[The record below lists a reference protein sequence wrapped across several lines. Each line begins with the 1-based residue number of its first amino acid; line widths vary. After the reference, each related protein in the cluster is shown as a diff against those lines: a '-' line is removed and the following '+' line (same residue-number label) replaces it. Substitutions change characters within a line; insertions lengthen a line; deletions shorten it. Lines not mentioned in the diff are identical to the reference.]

1 MTDEPQDRTLGK
13 YQILGELGRGAFATV
28 YRARDSGLRRE
39 VALKVL
45 HPALLA
51 DPAFVTRFENDA
63 RAAAQ
68 LDHPHIVTVHDLG
81 QLEGQLFIDTQLLP
95 GGSLAERIESQ
106 GPLAL
111 QEAARVIEE
120 VADALD
126 HAHAAGFVHRD
137 IKPSNILFNARG
149 QAVVTDFGL
158 VKAAEHS
165 MLARSTAGG
174 VVGTPAYIA
183 PEVWKDKETG
193 PATDV
198 YSLGCVLFEMLTG
211 ERMFQGDSSPAVM
224 MAHFEP
230 HQYPEEWPEGVPPA
244 IEGLLERAL
253 AADPAA
259 RYPGPGAL
267 AADLKVL
274 AARAADPLALPYGA
288 LEAALAAENWE
299 QASQFAQEI
308 MGQDT
313 DYRHVQAL
321 ARQAAE
327 GQSAAEQGRWAA
339 QWREQALAAERA
351 GKLDAARVAAGRW
364 LEMAPDD
371 AGARALLDRLEAARP
386 KAAEAAPSP
395 ASARPARPDREG
407 VPVGQPKRPATVKIH
422 VALLGLVIAGCGVMA
437 VQALLHL
444 SQGAGN
450 HSVELGPGARAVQ
463 AILFFALLRSPMLV
477 MELLHLSPGYYSVEL
492 ALGAMAVPFF
502 FLARGLWRLRNWA
515 RIVTLINLGLWWLTV
530 LIHLLMILDSLA
542 HERVP
547 LISLIICITIPWGLA
562 YFTYWFA
569 ANRRYF
575 S

>member
-1 MTDEPQDRTLGK
+1 MTDKPQDRRLGK
-13 YQILGELGRGAFATV
+13 YQILDELGRGAFATV
-28 YRARDSGLRRE
+28 YRAGDSGLKRE

-81 QLEGQLFIDTQLLP
+81 QLEGQLFIDTQLLT

-126 HAHAAGFVHRD
+126 HAHGAGFVHRD

-211 ERMFQGDSSPAVM
+211 ERMFKGDSSPAVM

-253 AADPAA
+253 AADPAD

-351 GKLDAARVAAGRW
+351 GKLEAARVAVQRW
-364 LEMAPDD
+364 LEMAPEDPQ
-371 AGARALLDRLEAARP
+371 ARALLGRLAAAP
-386 KAAEAAPSP
+386 AKAAEAAASP
-395 ASARPARPDREG
+395 VSDRPARPVREA
-407 VPVGQPKRPATVKIH
+407 VPVGQPKRPATVTVY
-422 VALLGLVIAGCGVMA
+422 VALLGLVIAGCGVWA
-437 VQALLHL
+437 VMMLRIH
-444 SQGAGN
+444 QGAGDYL
-450 HSVELGPGARAVQ
+450 VLLG
-463 AILFFALLRSPMLV
+463 
-477 MELLHLSPGYYSVEL
+477 
-492 ALGAMAVPFF
+492 LGALAVPFF
-502 FLARGLWRLRNWA
+502 FLARGLWRLRDWA
-515 RIVTLINLGLWWLTV
+515 RIVTLINLGLLWLGV
-530 LIHLLMILDSLA
+530 PMQLYYIQVQLDQVGYWVAISSPLLCFMPI
-542 HERVP
+542 VG
-547 LISLIICITIPWGLA
+547 GLP